1 MSAELGAAFRT
12 SLRYTG
18 EGLLGFVAFT
28 YFPLALQSERVRF
41 LGKVK
46 ICRTNRTHWGTFILA
61 LSGDSPGW

>member
-1 MSAELGAAFRT
+1 MRAELMAAFPT
-12 SLRYTG
+12 SFHYMG

-46 ICRTNRTHWGTFILA
+46 ICRTDRIHRDTFILA
-61 LSGDSPGW
+61 LSGDSSGW